1 MAGRK
6 RASSADQAHTPKR
19 PKADRD
25 AAEAVGGNKPS
36 GQTPRSRRKCR
47 TSVSA
52 RGSQKKQKV
61 EKNGV
66 CAQY

>member
-19 PKADRD
+19 SKADHD
-25 AAEAVGGNKPS
+25 AAKAVHENKAS
-36 GQTPRSRRKCR
+36 GQTPRSRRKR
-47 TSVSA
+47 DTSVSA

-61 EKNGV
+61 EKHGV